1 MADAEDMR
9 ASFAEEWHG
18 ETSDSFPAARAAP
31 RISACSRSWPGITAD
46 CFEVHGPGRHLR
58 SLRSHHARLVVI
70 LEAAGRICEVRLSPT
85 VEDRSHTNDFDLIS
99 TIPPGVDAW
108 LCADDV
114 KYLRFVVVGF
124 DLDRLAPNVHWQSAF
139 ATNIM
144 VADSLLFQYGRLI
157 ADQCEWLDR
166 SDEPHQE
173 MLGLAA
179 LLASVSVSQRVEN
192 RQPLT
197 GLAPW
202 QLRRVTEYVEKNLTH
217 NIRVTTLAEI
227 CRLSHSHFGRAF
239 RYSTGVPPHRWVMNM
254 RVRHA
259 QGLLADGVAS
269 LAEVAGMSGFADQ
282 SHFTRIFRKTT
293 GRSPGIWRREV
304 RARKAH
310 FG

>member
-9 ASFAEEWHG
+9 ASLVEARQD
-18 ETSDSFPAARAAP
+18 ETSDCLPAASAAP
-31 RISACSRSWPGITAD
+31 RISACSRSWLGITAD
-46 CFEVHGPGRHLR
+46 CFEVRGPGRHLR
-58 SLRSHHARLVVI
+58 SLRSHQARLVVI
-70 LEAAGRICEVRLSPT
+70 LEAAGRICEVRLSPRL
-85 VEDRSHTNDFDLIS
+85 EDRSRANDFNLVS
-99 TIPPGVDAW
+99 TIPAGVDAW
-108 LCADDV
+108 LCADGI

-124 DLDRLAPNVHWQSAF
+124 DLDRLASTVHRRSTF

-144 VADSLLFQYGRLI
+144 VADPLLFQYGRLI
-157 ADQCEWLDR
+157 ADRCEWSDRLD
-166 SDEPHQE
+166 DPHEE
-173 MLGLAA
+173 MLGVAA
-179 LLASVSVSQRVEN
+179 LLASVSLSQRVEN
-192 RQPLT
+192 RQPPT

-202 QLRRVTEYVEKNLTH
+202 QIRRVTEYVEKNLTGR
-217 NIRVTTLAEI
+217 IAVPTLADI

-239 RYSTGVPPHRWVMNM
+239 KHSTGVPPHRWVMNM

-269 LAEVAGMSGFADQ
+269 LAEVACMSGFADQ

-304 RARKAH
+304 RARKTH

>member
-1 MADAEDMR
+1 MDDAEDIR
-9 ASFAEEWHG
+9 ASLAEEWQG
-18 ETSDSFPAARAAP
+18 ETSDSLPAASAVP
-31 RISACSRSWPGITAD
+31 RISACSRSWAGITAD
-46 CFEVHGPGRHLR
+46 CFEIHGPGRHLR
-58 SLRSHHARLVVI
+58 SLRSHQARLVVI

-85 VEDRSHTNDFDLIS
+85 LEGRSRTSDFDLVS
-99 TIPPGVDAW
+99 TIPAGVDAW
-108 LCADDV
+108 LCADDI

-124 DLDRLAPNVHWQSAF
+124 DPDRLAPNIHWQSAF
-139 ATNIM
+139 ATTIM
-144 VADSLLFQYGRLI
+144 VADPLLFRYGRLI

-166 SDEPHQE
+166 SDTHQE

-202 QLRRVTEYVEKNLTH
+202 QLRRVAEYVEKNLTA

-227 CRLSHSHFGRAF
+227 CRLSPSHFGRAF
-239 RYSTGVPPHRWVMNM
+239 RYSTGVPPHRWMMNM

-282 SHFTRIFRKTT
+282 SHFTRVFRKTT

-304 RARKAH
+304 RSRKAH